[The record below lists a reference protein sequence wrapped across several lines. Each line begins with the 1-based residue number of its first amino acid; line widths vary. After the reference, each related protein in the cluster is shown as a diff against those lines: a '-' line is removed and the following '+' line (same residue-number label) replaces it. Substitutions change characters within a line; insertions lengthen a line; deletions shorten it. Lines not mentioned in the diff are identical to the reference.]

1 MIASALLGQL
11 VPPQLQLEKALR
23 APKANQERQLAI
35 YHEFR
40 NRQWPASGEQCAPN
54 LVAFDG
60 SGEEP
65 GSLWGLGSGWGSH
78 FGHLLGNAG
87 RVALLREAVLVQKA
101 HPVWLWS
108 PDGKGVETY
117 LEPVSSCDRRAAN
130 KTLRADQILHCRG
143 CDDDALAPVLA
154 ALLQPNAKVRE
165 AETALRER
173 IGWSNETTPIIGLHV
188 REGDKGIESP
198 LHPLVEHLDALRK
211 YMKAGDLPSDARVYV
226 ATDSS
231 EVIKELKN
239 KKIVGDFHGRFL
251 YNPDALRAPGG
262 LTQPYTPENGYKDIK
277 AAGFDAFLDV
287 LTLAGCDHYSEQ
299 LTTSN
304 FDIGV
309 VALFQGRHGFLATAR
324 ASSWMKHDADVSGR
338 RATRLWSARRGG
350 PLLF

>member
-11 VPPQLQLEKALR
+11 VPPQLELEKALR
-23 APKANQERQLAI
+23 TPKASQERQVAL

-40 NRQWPASGEQCAPN
+40 NRQWPASGEQCASN
-54 LVAFDG
+54 IVAFDG

-130 KTLRADQILHCRG
+130 ATLRADQILHCRG

-154 ALLQPNAKVRE
+154 ALLQPNAKVRA

-198 LHPLVEHLDALRK
+198 LHPLVEHIDALRK

-262 LTQPYTPENGYKDIK
+262 LPQPYTPENGYKDIK

-304 FDIGV
+304 FDIPV
-309 VALFQGRHGFLATAR
+309 VALFQGRHGFNTTT
-324 ASSWMKHDADVSGR
+324 SSWLPRHGVGKK
-338 RATRLWSARRGG
+338 RATRLWSARGG
-350 PLLF
+350 EPLHF

>member
-11 VPPQLQLEKALR
+11 VPPQLELEKALR
-23 APKANQERQLAI
+23 TPKASQERQVAL

-40 NRQWPASGEQCAPN
+40 NRQWPASGEQCASN
-54 LVAFDG
+54 IVAFDG

-154 ALLQPNAKVRE
+154 ALLRPNAKVRE

-198 LHPLVEHLDALRK
+198 LHPLVEHIDALRK

-287 LTLAGCDHYSEQ
+287 LTLASCDHYSEQ

-304 FDIGV
+304 FDIPV
-309 VALFQGRHGFLATAR
+309 VALFQGRHGFNTTT
-324 ASSWMKHDADVSGR
+324 SSWLPRHGVGKKSEP
-338 RATRLWSARRGG
+338 RATRLWSARGRE
-350 PLLF
+350 PLA